1 MKYLDIIAEMERN
14 RKLNELSSLPFV
26 SDKKICWFNYR
37 VKEGD
42 NPEVLKISI
51 SDIYC
56 IANEQIC
63 SKNYSKVFDYKI
75 VEENIGDDEDYFDYF
90 ESVIFDE
97 YNNGCV
103 DYNAMWEKA
112 NEVLPKNFILIYKE
126 IEKFIKE
133 N

>member
-1 MKYLDIIAEMERN
+1 MKYLDIITEMERN

-26 SDKKICWFNYR
+26 FDKQICWFNYR
-37 VKEGD
+37 VKED
-42 NPEVLKISI
+42 ISPDIVKIAI
-51 SDIYC
+51 SDVYC
-56 IANEQIC
+56 VINGQTV
-63 SKNYSKVFDYKI
+63 SKNYSKVIDYKI
-75 VEENIGDDEDYFDYF
+75 VDETIGDDEDYFDYF
-90 ESVIFDE
+90 ESVVFDE
-97 YNNGCV
+97 CQKGNV